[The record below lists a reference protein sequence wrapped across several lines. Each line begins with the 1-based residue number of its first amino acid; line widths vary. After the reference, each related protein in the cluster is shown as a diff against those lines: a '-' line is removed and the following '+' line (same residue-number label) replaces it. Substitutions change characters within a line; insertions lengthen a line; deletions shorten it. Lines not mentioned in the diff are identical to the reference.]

1 MSTIKVICIDQA
13 LAFENTPV
21 IASGGLEE
29 DFISFT
35 FCNQWTGF
43 ARTAVFWRTE
53 KDAYHVLLD
62 GADRCQIPPEVTADE
77 GTIFFGVFGVN
88 ESGAQRTT
96 EVLTYHIK
104 KGAITTGT
112 KPSEPTQDIY
122 TQLLAQ
128 YAELKT
134 MTFAAGN
141 IGVSAETAQA
151 LGLTQADPTVDDA
164 LQALNGAGGGGGQA
178 EGAVLYT
185 EQALTEAQKEQARQN
200 IGAAGFTSE
209 MDGGYILYDTVQVLA
224 ATQQARARSNIGAVS
239 SADVTTAINNA
250 LGNYQAALAG
260 LDGIIGGEDE

>member
-43 ARTAVFWRTE
+43 TRTAVFWRTE

-77 GTIFFGVFGVN
+77 GTIFFGVFGVDGT
-88 ESGAQRTT
+88 GAQRTT

-122 TQLLAQ
+122 TQLLAAYAKVQ
-128 YAELKT
+128 YGTLTTE
-134 MTFAAGN
+134 N
-141 IGVSAETAQA
+141 IGLLPETAET
-151 LGLTQADPTVDDA
+151 LGLPNGSDMTDA
-164 LQALNGAGGGGGQA
+164 LLALANKESET

-185 EQALTEAQKEQARQN
+185 EQALTEEQKAQARAN
-200 IGAAGFTSE
+200 IGAATENNST
-209 MDGGYILYDTVQVLA
+209 DGGAVLYDTVQDLPV
-224 ATQQARARSNIGAVS
+224 TQQARARSNIGAVS
-239 SADVTTAINNA
+239 ADDVTTAINTA

-260 LDGIIGGEDE
+260 LDAIIGGEDG

>member
-29 DFISFT
+29 DFVSFT
-35 FCNQWTGF
+35 FCDQWTGF
-43 ARTAVFWRTE
+43 ARTAVFWRNE
-53 KDAYHVLLD
+53 KEPYHALLD
-62 GADRCQIPPEVTADE
+62 GSDTCQIPPEVTGDE

-104 KGAITTGT
+104 KGAITAGT

-122 TQLLAQ
+122 TQLLAAYAKVQ
-128 YAELKT
+128 YGTLTTE
-134 MTFAAGN
+134 N
-141 IGVSAETAQA
+141 IGLLPETAQA
-151 LGLTQADPTVDDA
+151 LGLPEDADVTDA
-164 LQALNGAGGGGGQA
+164 LHTLASKESKT

-185 EQALTEAQKEQARQN
+185 EQALTDEQKAQARAN
-200 IGAAGFTSE
+200 IGAAAENNST
-209 MDGGYILYDTVQVLA
+209 DGGAVLYDTVQDLA
-224 ATQQARARSNIGAVS
+224 VTQQARARSNIGAVS
-239 SADVTTAINNA
+239 ADDVTNAINTA
-250 LGNYQAALAG
+250 LGDYATAMTE